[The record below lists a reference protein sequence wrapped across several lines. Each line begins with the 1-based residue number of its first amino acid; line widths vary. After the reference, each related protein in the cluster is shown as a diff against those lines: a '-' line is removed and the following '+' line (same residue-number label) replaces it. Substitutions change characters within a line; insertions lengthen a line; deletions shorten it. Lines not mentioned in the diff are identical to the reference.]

1 MSAVAAPSK
10 VLCAMWKRD
19 EDRLALLE
27 LFVTGRLRRRSGQ
40 ANIWTMLAELPWT
53 RRTGRREE
61 IELVGE
67 QEHKL
72 LQLLARVWPEWRL
85 IADALAARGLD
96 PTPTGLRRLRDLLRA
111 EDVAQLP
118 ARLNRRTATAAV
130 APHSKSAL
138 SSSRLAALGDTKV
151 TRDGIVRLRPPP
163 GVRFAQGSACL
174 NAAEIAGV
182 LGEVAV
188 TERALLDGTV
198 LAGKVAAALLVEN
211 LGPYQD
217 LNPPDGWLVVHV
229 PGWDTATVR
238 LFINQLRDVPIVH
251 FGDLDPAGVRIAR
264 HLRQIRKDIVWMVPE
279 FWAEYVENRGLLGEW
294 PDDLNLSDAPELV
307 RDLARRGLWL
317 EQEIIAVD
325 PRLRPALVGAALRL

>member
-1 MSAVAAPSK
+1 M
-10 VLCAMWKRD
+10 LCAMWTRD
-19 EDRLALLE
+19 EDKIGLLE
-27 LFVTGRLRRRSGQ
+27 LFVVGRLRRRSGQ
-40 ANIWTMLAELPWT
+40 AELWTVLADLPWT
-53 RRTGRREE
+53 RRTGRRDE
-61 IELVGE
+61 IELVAE
-67 QEHKL
+67 QEHNL
-72 LQLLARVWPEWRL
+72 LQLLDRVWPEWKL
-85 IADALAARGLD
+85 VADALAVRGLD
-96 PTPTGLRRLRDLLRA
+96 LTPTGLRRLQDLLRA

-118 ARLNRRTATAAV
+118 TRLNRRTATAAV

-138 SSSRLAALGDTKV
+138 SSIRRAALGNTKV

-163 GVRFAQGSACL
+163 GVRFARGSAYL
-174 NAAEIAGV
+174 DAAEIAGV

-198 LAGKVAAALLVEN
+198 LVGKIAAVLSVEN

-238 LFINQLRDVPIVH
+238 LFLNQLGDVPILH

-264 HLRQIRKDIVWMVPE
+264 HLRQIHRDLVWAVPE
-279 FWAEYVENRGLLGEW
+279 FWSEYVGNRGMAGEW
-294 PDDLNLSDAPELV
+294 PDDLDLSDTPALV
-307 RDLARRGLWL
+307 RELGRRGLWL

-325 PRLRPALVGAALRL
+325 PRLRPALESAALRP